1 MVYMLKLMKLEWKKH
16 QLSSYFKS
24 VAICIIAIFI
34 VVNLMALGA
43 KDEVDGL
50 FSDFTQQMVLI
61 NTVIRITFIIF
72 SSVIL
77 SRLIIDE
84 YKNKTIQLLFM
95 YPLQRKMLMRAK
107 LTIVFCFCFVS
118 TIIATFSI
126 SLLVYFV
133 SPMMGLIET
142 PATIG
147 EIIAIVP
154 ATFINA
160 FMISGI
166 SLIPLFFGMRKKSTP
181 TTITSAV
188 IIGMLISS
196 NFGSGNGQVSMFN
209 FIAIPIVL
217 CLLGIFISYLSYR
230 KIDKIDVA

>member
-1 MVYMLKLMKLEWKKH
+1 MFKLMKLEWKKH

-24 VAICIIAIFI
+24 IAICIIAIFA
-34 VVNLMALGA
+34 VVSLMAWGMKA
-43 KDEVDGL
+43 EEDVL
-50 FSDFTQQMVLI
+50 FSDFTQNMALVNI
-61 NTVIRITFIIF
+61 FIRITFIIF

-77 SRLIIDE
+77 SRLVIDE
-84 YKNKTIQLLFM
+84 YKNKTIQLSFM
-95 YPLQRKMLMRAK
+95 YPLQRKLLMSAK

-118 TIIATFSI
+118 TIIATFII

-147 EIIAIVP
+147 EIIAIIP
-154 ATFINA
+154 ATFISA

-188 IIGMLISS
+188 IISMLISGNVGAES
-196 NFGSGNGQVSMFN
+196 NQVSMFD

-217 CLLGIFISYLSYR
+217 CLLGIFISYLSFR

>member
-1 MVYMLKLMKLEWKKH
+1 MLRLMKLEWKKH
-16 QLSSYFKS
+16 RLSSYFKS
-24 VAICIIAIFI
+24 VAICIIAIFAA
-34 VVNLMALGA
+34 VSLMALGIKA
-43 KDEVDGL
+43 EGDVL
-50 FSDFTQQMVLI
+50 FSDFTQNMALANVF
-61 NTVIRITFIIF
+61 IRITFIIF

-77 SRLIIDE
+77 SRLVIDE
-84 YKNKTIQLLFM
+84 YKNKTMQLLFM

-118 TIIATFSI
+118 TIIATFII

-154 ATFINA
+154 TTIISA

-188 IIGMLISS
+188 IIGMLISGNVGAGS
-196 NFGSGNGQVSMFN
+196 NQVSMFD

-217 CLLGIFISYLSYR
+217 CLLGVFISYLSYR

>member
-1 MVYMLKLMKLEWKKH
+1 MLRLMKLEWKKH

-24 VAICIIAIFI
+24 VAICIIAIFT
-34 VVNLMALGA
+34 VVNLMMLGGRG
-43 KDEVDGL
+43 EVDL
-50 FSDFTQQMVLI
+50 LLSDFTQQMALI
-61 NTVIRITFIIF
+61 NIFIRITFITF
-72 SSVIL
+72 SAVIL
-77 SRLIIDE
+77 SRLVIDE
-84 YKNKTIQLLFM
+84 YKNKTMQLSFM

-118 TIIATFSI
+118 TIIATFII

-142 PATIG
+142 PAKIG

-154 ATFINA
+154 TTIIGA

-188 IIGMLISS
+188 IIGMLISG
-196 NFGSGNGQVSMFN
+196 NVGVGNGQVSMFD

>member
-1 MVYMLKLMKLEWKKH
+1 MFKLMKLEWKKH

-24 VAICIIAIFI
+24 VAICIIAIFT

-154 ATFINA
+154 TTFISA

-196 NFGSGNGQVSMFN
+196 NVGSGNGQVSMFN
-209 FIAIPIVL
+209 FIGIPIVL

-230 KIDKIDVA
+230 KIDKIDVV

>member
-1 MVYMLKLMKLEWKKH
+1 MLRLMKLEWKKH
-16 QLSSYFKS
+16 KLSSYFKG
-24 VAICIIAIFI
+24 VAICIIAIFAA
-34 VVNLMALGA
+34 VSLMALGMKA
-43 KDEVDGL
+43 EGDVL
-50 FSDFTQQMVLI
+50 FFDFTQQMVLI
-61 NTVIRITFIIF
+61 NTFIRITFIIF

-77 SRLIIDE
+77 SRLVIDE
-84 YKNKTIQLLFM
+84 YKNKTMQLLFM

-133 SPMMGLIET
+133 SPMMGLIEI

-147 EIIAIVP
+147 EIISIVP
-154 ATFINA
+154 TTFISA

-196 NFGSGNGQVSMFN
+196 NFGPGNGQVSLFN

>member
-1 MVYMLKLMKLEWKKH
+1 MFKLMKLEWKKH
-16 QLSSYFKS
+16 KLSSYFKS
-24 VAICIIAIFI
+24 VAICIIAIFAA
-34 VVNLMALGA
+34 VSLMALGMKA
-43 KDEVDGL
+43 EEDML
-50 FSDFTQQMVLI
+50 FSDFTQNMALVNI
-61 NTVIRITFIIF
+61 FIRITFIIF

-77 SRLIIDE
+77 SRLVIDE
-84 YKNKTIQLLFM
+84 YKNKTMQLLFM
-95 YPLQRKMLMRAK
+95 YPLQRKMLMSAK

-118 TIIATFSI
+118 TIIATFII

-154 ATFINA
+154 ATFISA

-188 IIGMLISS
+188 IIGMLIS
-196 NFGSGNGQVSMFN
+196 GNVGPGNDQVSMFD

-217 CLLGIFISYLSYR
+217 CLLGIFISYLSFR

>member
-1 MVYMLKLMKLEWKKH
+1 MVYMFKLMKLEWKKH

-24 VAICIIAIFI
+24 VAICIIAIFT

-230 KIDKIDVA
+230 KINKIDVA

>member
-1 MVYMLKLMKLEWKKH
+1 MFKLMKLEWKKH

-24 VAICIIAIFI
+24 VAICIIAIFA
-34 VVNLMALGA
+34 VVSFMAWGMKA
-43 KDEVDGL
+43 EEDVL
-50 FSDFTQQMVLI
+50 FSDFTQNMALVNI
-61 NTVIRITFIIF
+61 FIRITFIIF

-77 SRLIIDE
+77 SRLVIDE
-84 YKNKTIQLLFM
+84 YKNKTIQLSFM
-95 YPLQRKMLMRAK
+95 YPLQRKLLMSAK

-118 TIIATFSI
+118 TIIATFII

-154 ATFINA
+154 ATFISA

-188 IIGMLISS
+188 IISMLISGNVGAES
-196 NFGSGNGQVSMFN
+196 NQVSMFD

-217 CLLGIFISYLSYR
+217 CLLGIFISYLSFR

>member
-1 MVYMLKLMKLEWKKH
+1 MFKLMKLEWKKH
-16 QLSSYFKS
+16 KLSSYFKG
-24 VAICIIAIFI
+24 VAICIIVIFAA
-34 VVNLMALGA
+34 VSLMVWGT
-43 KDEVDGL
+43 KVEDGL
-50 FSDFTQQMVLI
+50 MFSSYMEYMSLANIF
-61 NTVIRITFIIF
+61 IRITFIIF
-72 SSVIL
+72 ASVIL
-77 SRLIIDE
+77 SRLVIDE

-107 LTIVFCFCFVS
+107 LAIVFSFCFVS
-118 TIIATFSI
+118 TIIATFII
-126 SLLVYFV
+126 SLLIFCMN
-133 SPMMGLIET
+133 PIMGLLET
-142 PATIG
+142 PVTMG
-147 EIIAIVP
+147 EIIATVP

-188 IIGMLISS
+188 IIGMMMNS
-196 NFGSGNGQVSMFN
+196 NVGSGNGQVSMFD
-209 FIAIPIVL
+209 FIAIPIVF

>member
-1 MVYMLKLMKLEWKKH
+1 MFKLMKLEWKEH

-24 VAICIIAIFI
+24 VAICIIAIFT

>member
-1 MVYMLKLMKLEWKKH
+1 MLRLMKLEWKKH

-34 VVNLMALGA
+34 VVNLMALGV

-50 FSDFTQQMVLI
+50 FSNFTQQMVLI
-61 NTVIRITFIIF
+61 NTFIRITFIIF

-77 SRLIIDE
+77 SRLVIDE
-84 YKNKTIQLLFM
+84 YKNKTMQLLFM

-118 TIIATFSI
+118 TIMATFII

-133 SPMMGLIET
+133 SPMMGMIET

-154 ATFINA
+154 ATFISA

>member
-1 MVYMLKLMKLEWKKH
+1 MFKLMKLEWKKH
-16 QLSSYFKS
+16 KLSSYFKS
-24 VAICIIAIFI
+24 VAICIIAIFAA
-34 VVNLMALGA
+34 VSLMALGMKA
-43 KDEVDGL
+43 EEDML
-50 FSDFTQQMVLI
+50 FSDFTQNMALVNI
-61 NTVIRITFIIF
+61 FIRITFIIF

-77 SRLIIDE
+77 SRLVIDE
-84 YKNKTIQLLFM
+84 YKNKTIQLSFM
-95 YPLQRKMLMRAK
+95 YPLQRKMLMSAK

-118 TIIATFSI
+118 TIIATFII

-154 ATFINA
+154 GTIISA

-188 IIGMLISS
+188 IIGMVISG
-196 NFGSGNGQVSMFN
+196 NFGSGNGQVSMFD

-217 CLLGIFISYLSYR
+217 CLLGIFISYLSFR

>member
-24 VAICIIAIFI
+24 VAICIIAIFT

>member
-1 MVYMLKLMKLEWKKH
+1 MFKLMKLEWKKH

-24 VAICIIAIFI
+24 VAICIIAIFT

-166 SLIPLFFGMRKKSTP
+166 SLIPLFFGMRKKSTL

>member
-1 MVYMLKLMKLEWKKH
+1 MLRLMKLEWKKH
-16 QLSSYFKS
+16 KLSSYFKG
-24 VAICIIAIFI
+24 VAICIIAIFAA
-34 VVNLMALGA
+34 VSLMALGMKA
-43 KDEVDGL
+43 EGDVL
-50 FSDFTQQMVLI
+50 FFDFTQQMVLI
-61 NTVIRITFIIF
+61 NTFIRITFIIF

-77 SRLIIDE
+77 SRLVIDE
-84 YKNKTIQLLFM
+84 YKNKTMQLLFM

-142 PATIG
+142 QATIG
-147 EIIAIVP
+147 EIISIVP
-154 ATFINA
+154 TTFISA

-196 NFGSGNGQVSMFN
+196 NFGPGNGQVSLFN

>member
-1 MVYMLKLMKLEWKKH
+1 MLKLMKLEWKKH

-24 VAICIIAIFI
+24 VAICIIAIFT

>member
-1 MVYMLKLMKLEWKKH
+1 MLRLIKLEWKKH
-16 QLSSYFKS
+16 KLSSYFKG
-24 VAICIIAIFI
+24 VAICIIAIFAA
-34 VVNLMALGA
+34 VSLMAWGIKA
-43 KDEVDGL
+43 EEDVL
-50 FSDFTQQMVLI
+50 FFDFTQQMVLI
-61 NTVIRITFIIF
+61 NTFIRITFIIF

-77 SRLIIDE
+77 SRLVIDE
-84 YKNKTIQLLFM
+84 YKNKTMQLLFM

-147 EIIAIVP
+147 EIISIVP
-154 ATFINA
+154 TTFISA

-196 NFGSGNGQVSMFN
+196 NFGPGNGQVSLFN

>member
-1 MVYMLKLMKLEWKKH
+1 MFKLMKLEWKKH
-16 QLSSYFKS
+16 KLSSYCKG
-24 VAICIIAIFI
+24 VAICIIAIFV
-34 VVNLMALGA
+34 VVNLMGVGV

-50 FSDFTQQMVLI
+50 FSNFTQQMVLI
-61 NTVIRITFIIF
+61 NTFIRITFIIF

-77 SRLIIDE
+77 SRLVIDE

-118 TIIATFSI
+118 TIMATFII

-133 SPMMGLIET
+133 SPMMGMIET

-154 ATFINA
+154 ATFISA

>member
-1 MVYMLKLMKLEWKKH
+1 MLRLMKLEWKKH

-24 VAICIIAIFI
+24 VAICIIAIFAG
-34 VVNLMALGA
+34 VNLMMLGG
-43 KDEVDGL
+43 KGEVDL
-50 FSDFTQQMVLI
+50 LLSDFTQQMALI
-61 NTVIRITFIIF
+61 NIFIRITFIIF

-77 SRLIIDE
+77 SRLVIDE
-84 YKNKTIQLLFM
+84 YKNKTMQLSFM

-126 SLLVYFV
+126 SLLLYFV

-188 IIGMLISS
+188 IIGILISS
-196 NFGSGNGQVSMFN
+196 NFGPGNGQVSLFN

-217 CLLGIFISYLSYR
+217 CLLGIFISYLSFR

>member
-1 MVYMLKLMKLEWKKH
+1 MLRLIKLEWRKH
-16 QLSSYFKS
+16 KLSSYFKG
-24 VAICIIAIFI
+24 VAICIIAIFAA
-34 VVNLMALGA
+34 VSLMAWGIKA
-43 KDEVDGL
+43 EGDVL
-50 FSDFTQQMVLI
+50 FFDFTQQMVLI
-61 NTVIRITFIIF
+61 NTFIRITFIIF

-77 SRLIIDE
+77 SRLVIDE
-84 YKNKTIQLLFM
+84 YKNKTMQLLFM

-147 EIIAIVP
+147 EIISIVP
-154 ATFINA
+154 TTFISA

-196 NFGSGNGQVSMFN
+196 NFGPGNGQVSLFN